1 MMVSPFTDWLNDVDI
16 VSGDT
21 VVVSSDTLPI
31 LLKSRELDLKFKPID
46 LIEAIQDK
54 VSVNRT
60 WPFQRLIGVSVEVS
74 LLTSER
80 VVLRQDPSHK
90 KLYRCLDINGL
101 SIPFIR
107 FLFGENV
114 SGICWINE

>member
-1 MMVSPFTDWLNDVDI
+1 MMVSPFTDWLSDVDI

-21 VVVSSDTLPI
+21 VVVSSDILPI
-31 LLKSRELDLKFKPID
+31 LLKSRELGLKFKPID

-54 VSVNRT
+54 VGVNGTLFFPTFNWGFCRGESFDIRASRSET
-60 WPFQRLIGVSVEVS
+60 GS
-74 LLTSER
+74 LSQKTL
-80 VVLRQDPSHK
+80 QMP
-90 KLYRCLDINGL
+90 DINGL

-114 SGICWINE
+114 SGNLLD